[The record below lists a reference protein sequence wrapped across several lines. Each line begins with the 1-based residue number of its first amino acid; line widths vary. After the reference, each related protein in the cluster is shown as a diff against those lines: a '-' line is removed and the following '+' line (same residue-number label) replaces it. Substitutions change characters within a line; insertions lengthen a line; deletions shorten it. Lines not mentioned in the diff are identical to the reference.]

1 MKHHFSKVI
10 SLITAMLLVMQLC
23 AITSAAAQMP
33 MASDYLSSYD
43 GTVTSEGN
51 GKIKVSFT
59 VIGTGILDEIGAS
72 KIVIEKKTGT
82 YWIPVKT
89 YTLSNYPELATYND
103 YSYGSYVLYNGEE
116 GKYYRA
122 EITVF
127 GGPDSRT
134 FYTTQR
140 RA

>member
-1 MKHHFSKVI
+1 MKHRFSKVI
-10 SLITAMLLVMQLC
+10 SFITAMMLVMQMC
-23 AITSAAAQMP
+23 AITSAATQMP
-33 MASDYLSSYD
+33 MASDYLSAYD

-59 VIGTGILDEIGAS
+59 VVGTGILDEIGAS
-72 KIVIEKKTGT
+72 RIVIEKKTGS

-89 YTLSNYPELATYND
+89 YTLSDYPELATDND
-103 YSYGSYVLYNGEE
+103 YSYGSYVLYQGEE

-134 FYTTQR
+134 FFTTQTK
-140 RA
+140 A

>member
-72 KIVIEKKTGT
+72 KIVIEKKSGT

-89 YTLSNYPELATYND
+89 YNPVQLSGARN
-103 YSYGSYVLYNGEE
+103 
-116 GKYYRA
+116 
-122 EITVF
+122 I
-127 GGPDSRT
+127 
-134 FYTTQR
+134 Q
-140 RA
+140 